1 MPKMITVTSTN
12 NEAVKFAAK
21 LSSSKRARDEAKLFV
36 AEGRKLVAEA
46 LQSGYE
52 AVDLFV
58 TASAGNS
65 YEDIYP
71 RVSGTV
77 YTVTLPVMNKITESK
92 TPQDITAIFAYKSYG
107 FTPDGSRYLCLEK
120 VQEPGNAGALIRSAA
135 AFGFDGVLLS
145 EGCADMYSM
154 KALRGSMGAIFRLPV
169 FVLDDLRGFIVD
181 MQKKGFC
188 AYATA
193 LRDDSVSLEK
203 ASFSDKLLLLVGNEG
218 NGLEDETVALCD
230 SILRIPM
237 AQGTE
242 SLNAAVA
249 GSIVMWEVSEWKKN
263 MQSGFPKE

>member
-1 MPKMITVTSTN
+1 MARMITVTSPT
-12 NEAVKFAAK
+12 NEAVKFTAK
-21 LSSSKRARDEAKLFV
+21 LSSSKKARDEACLFV

-46 LQSGYE
+46 LQSGYRLI
-52 AVDLFV
+52 DLFV
-58 TASAGNS
+58 TADAGNA

-71 RVSGTV
+71 SVSGTV
-77 YTVTLPVMNKITESK
+77 YTVTLPIMNKITESK
-92 TPQDITAIFAYKSYG
+92 TPQDITAVFAYKSCG

-145 EGCADMYSM
+145 EGCADMYSL
-154 KALRGSMGAIFRLPV
+154 KALRGSMGAVFRLPV
-169 FVLDDLRGFIVD
+169 FIVSDLREFIRD
-181 MQKKGFC
+181 MQSKGFS

-193 LRDDSVSLEK
+193 LREDSVSLEK

-218 NGLEDETVALCD
+218 NGLESETLALCD
-230 SILRIPM
+230 SVIRIPM

-249 GSIVMWEVSEWKKN
+249 GGIVMWEVSEWKQN
-263 MQSGFPKE
+263 MRSGSPKE